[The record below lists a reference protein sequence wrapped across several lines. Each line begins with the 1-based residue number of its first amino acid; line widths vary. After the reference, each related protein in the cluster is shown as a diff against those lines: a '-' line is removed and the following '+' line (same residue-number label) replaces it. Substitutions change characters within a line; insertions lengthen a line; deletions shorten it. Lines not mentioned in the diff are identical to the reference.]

1 MATLE
6 QMLAGLRCPG
16 CGGEDT
22 CEPRDIEYPVKVGG
36 DTVAVTVTAGVCTNC
51 GEQLLDTAAT
61 EKIAKAAQQ
70 LRQEG
75 GLDREMPC
83 PVCGHPMP
91 DLKGGKATICPV
103 CGFKDSCC
111 Y

>member
-1 MATLE
+1 MVTLE

-22 CEPRDIEYPVKVGG
+22 YEPREIEYTVKSSG
-36 DTVAVTVTAGVCTNC
+36 DTVTVMVMAGVCTSC
-51 GEQLLDTAAT
+51 GEQLLDSAAT
-61 EKIAKAAQQ
+61 DRVARTVQQ
-70 LRQEG
+70 LNQG
-75 GLDREMPC
+75 DAPDREMPC